1 MGILRAHPAE
11 SLACV
16 SVTHKERLQLP
27 CICYRNTSSFLDIS
41 EDESLFLALS
51 ADESVSYVAKN
62 GRCDKRECGVR
73 AGVLVVME
81 ISIISHSL
89 SQEEEKV
96 TNTKCVSYYAQ
107 MKDACSRKTI
117 HFCGFV
123 FFYWNAH
130 SLCHFFNLRMEDC
143 IICHKL
149 IKSLF
154 TSNINLLHLTL

>member
-1 MGILRAHPAE
+1 MKDRRWTSCTSGWRCNSLCCIILWEYWERILPRA
-11 SLACV
+11 SLVLVWRTKRDCSCHV
-16 SVTHKERLQLP
+16 FVIVTP
-27 CICYRNTSSFLDIS
+27 SSFLDIS

-62 GRCDKRECGVR
+62 GRCDKRECGVW

-130 SLCHFFNLRMEDC
+130 SLCHFFNLRM
-143 IICHKL
+143 
-149 IKSLF
+149 
-154 TSNINLLHLTL
+154 